1 MILKPGPRA
10 GVVSSTGQHEPVSLV
25 SRQTV
30 MDRGDV
36 RSTDIKIERWQSEQ
50 GSAVIRL
57 PEGKRGQT
65 FLKLGGDICWKNF
78 DLGPTISFWS
88 GGFIGIEIV
97 DNTGVAVGCVQSER
111 PVDLCLTVRQRSRTR
126 NGPSKL
132 PYSSINS
139 GGRGGGLLQKF
150 FRPGNS
156 SIVFVCGGS
165 GYVEV

>member
-1 MILKPGPRA
+1 MKLTPGPRANGVRDDRDDHPARGRSGGPGGASAGGPGGTSSAGGEGAVILKPGPRA

-65 FLKLGGDICWKNF
+65 FLKLGGDMCRRPSSSWAGTFVGKILIWVPQF
-78 DLGPTISFWS
+78 RFGV
-88 GGFIGIEIV
+88 V
-97 DNTGVAVGCVQSER
+97 DSLA
-111 PVDLCLTVRQRSRTR
+111 
-126 NGPSKL
+126 
-132 PYSSINS
+132 
-139 GGRGGGLLQKF
+139 
-150 FRPGNS
+150 
-156 SIVFVCGGS
+156 
-165 GYVEV
+165 